1 MISIKDIQAARE
13 TISTSI
19 IQTPILSSQTISKK
33 YANEL
38 FIKAEHLQKTGSF
51 KIRRAANK
59 VMLEARKG
67 ATHVVAASSGNH
79 GQAVSSIAQRLGL
92 KSTIVVPEDAALCK
106 QEAIRAYQGDLELCG
121 TTSPERL
128 TRAAEISQSEGAI
141 FIPPY
146 DDPAIMAGQGT
157 SGLEILEQLRP
168 SGTRKANGGS
178 GLRRKL

>member
-13 TISTSI
+13 TISASI

-51 KIRRAANK
+51 KIRGAANK

-79 GQAVSSIAQRLGL
+79 GQAVSSIAH
-92 KSTIVVPEDAALCK
+92 V
-106 QEAIRAYQGDLELCG
+106 
-121 TTSPERL
+121 
-128 TRAAEISQSEGAI
+128 
-141 FIPPY
+141 
-146 DDPAIMAGQGT
+146 
-157 SGLEILEQLRP
+157 
-168 SGTRKANGGS
+168 
-178 GLRRKL
+178 